1 MTALALHQP
10 YGASRRPRWKA
21 LGLAA
26 GLEAAIVVVVVYGA
40 ARHVQHVEPE
50 VLSVSLMAP
59 TTPPTVQVPPP
70 KPDVP
75 PPRTRSLSVPE
86 LVLPVVNEPSP
97 TPAPPP
103 PLASPSPQPVA
114 ARAAEPVAA
123 PAPPPTPAASAV
135 PSAEYIAKVRAA
147 VQAAFEYP
155 MAAKAQDFK
164 GRARVAFSL
173 NDTRPSGARVV
184 VTSGM
189 GIVDRAALKAVEGA
203 SYPPAPEA
211 LSHVEQAFE
220 VWVSFGA

>member
-1 MTALALHQP
+1 MTALAIHQP
-10 YGASRRPRWKA
+10 YGTSSRPRWKA

-26 GLEAAIVVVVVYGA
+26 GLEAAIVVAVLYGA
-40 ARHVQHVEPE
+40 ARHVQHAEPE

-59 TTPPTVQVPPP
+59 TTPPTVLTPPP

-75 PPRTRSLSVPE
+75 PPRAKSLAVPE
-86 LVLPVVNEPSP
+86 LPLPVVTEP

-103 PLASPSPQPVA
+103 PVASPAPQPVV
-114 ARAAEPVAA
+114 ARAAEPVAV
-123 PAPPPTPAASAV
+123 PVAPPPPAASAV

-147 VQAAFEYP
+147 VQNAFEYP

-173 NDTRPSGARVV
+173 NDTRPSGARILIS
-184 VTSGM
+184 SGM
-189 GIVDRAALKAVEGA
+189 GIVDKAALKAVEGA

-211 LSHVEQAFE
+211 LSRTEQAFE

>member
-10 YGASRRPRWKA
+10 YGASGRPRWKA

-26 GLEAAIVVVVVYGA
+26 GLEAAIVVAVIYGA
-40 ARHVQHVEPE
+40 ARHARHEEPE

-59 TTPPTVQVPPP
+59 TTPPTVQPPLP

-75 PPRTRSLSVPE
+75 PPRTKSLAVPE
-86 LVLPVVNEPSP
+86 LVLPVVTESQATP
-97 TPAPPP
+97 TPP
-103 PLASPSPQPVA
+103 PLASPTPQPVVV

-123 PAPPPTPAASAV
+123 PVAPPPPAASAA

-164 GRARVAFSL
+164 GRARVAFNL
-173 NDTRPSGARVV
+173 NDTRPSSAHVV
-184 VTSGM
+184 ISSGM

-211 LSHVEQAFE
+211 LSHAEQSFE
-220 VWVSFGA
+220 VWVNFGA